1 MQWQRILFIAP
12 GDSGLDIVPEIDN
25 LYDAP
30 YQVQSV
36 QGEVSR
42 TRLFNAVR
50 RREFDII
57 HFATHANKDGVR
69 LSAGEMLDVTGILQ
83 LARAC
88 QATLVFLNNCESA
101 ELGQVLV
108 DEEVPAV
115 ICTLASISDTL
126 AKETAQVFYRSL
138 ARLKDFRQA
147 YHESKPPVKGGYI
160 FLSDGKLQEMQF
172 APILSKLEDLTQ
184 LVTCD
189 RDEHEALRGQIDQV
203 GQRQEGLSEEIG
215 ALRMCIGD
223 FEKLKRWML
232 QVFGTVMALSL
243 LIQVLVTFVGR
254 AR

>member
-57 HFATHANKDGVR
+57 HFATHSNRDGVQ
-69 LSAGEMLDVTGILQ
+69 LSAGELLDVTGILQ

-115 ICTLASISDTL
+115 ICTLASISDVL
-126 AKETAQVFYRSL
+126 AKETAQVFYRAL

-160 FLSDGKLQEMQF
+160 FLSDGKLQELQF
-172 APILSKLEDLTQ
+172 APILSKLDELTQ

-189 RDEHEALRGQIDQV
+189 RSEHEILRGQIDQV
-203 GQRQEGLSEEIG
+203 GQRQERLSTEIG
-215 ALRMCIGD
+215 ALTTAVGD
-223 FEKLKRWML
+223 FDKLKRWL
-232 QVFGTVMALSL
+232 LEVFGVVMALSL
-243 LIQVLVTFVGR
+243 LIQILVTFVGR